1 MKPKPTIDPVDF
13 AACDLRVGTVQSAA
27 LLEEARRPAYVLL
40 VDFGPIGVLKS
51 TAQLVGDYS
60 PEELKGKQVV
70 ALVNVPPKQ
79 VGRHMSCCLVL
90 GAVRGEHVSLLEVP
104 VPVPP
109 GTPIA

>member
-1 MKPKPTIDPVDF
+1 MNPKPTINPADF
-13 AACDLRVGTVQSAA
+13 AACDLRVGTVQSAE
-27 LLEEARRPAYVLL
+27 LLDGARRPAYVLQ
-40 VDFGPIGVLKS
+40 VDFGPMGVLKS

-60 PEELKGKQVV
+60 TDELEGKQVV